1 MSGRHRK
8 PEPAGRLT
16 PIVVAGTILA
26 GLWFALSAGHG
37 TASVATTALNV
48 GVAKAEPPTS
58 ELRRATRA
66 SYRSPLPPPPP
77 PIPLGEKVVQIA
89 LSKVGSPY
97 IWGNKGPNT
106 FDCSGLVQWSWKQ
119 VGVILGPDTYSQVLQ
134 GKPVAPQQVQAGDI
148 IFPSAEMSSRG
159 PGHVQLAISTTQVVE
174 APGRGM
180 TVRVIPMPASFVARR
195 VV

>member
-1 MSGRHRK
+1 M
-8 PEPAGRLT
+8 
-16 PIVVAGTILA
+16 ILA
-26 GLWFALSAGHG
+26 SLWFALSAGHG
-37 TASVATTALNV
+37 TTAVATTALNV
-48 GVAKAEPPTS
+48 GVEQQEPPTS
-58 ELRRATRA
+58 DLRRATRA

-119 VGVILGPDTYSQVLQ
+119 AGITLGPDTYAQFQQ
-134 GKPVAPQQVQAGDI
+134 GVPVAPSDVQPGDLL
-148 IFPSAEMSSRG
+148 FPSASMNSRG
-159 PGHVQLAISTTQVVE
+159 PGHVQLAIGNGMVIE

-180 TVRVIPMPASFVARR
+180 TVRIVPMPTSFVARR
-195 VV
+195 VA